1 MPPEVPA
8 GLVASSPRSCKW
20 RWCSDSHL
28 RNHGLTRGGSSGR
41 NDRSRSEHDAEDSK
55 AGDDGGEQSGT
66 KESTDSDVVELTYQ
80 VCLPSAAFTTL
91 YNDAKDDADLPEL
104 DPDMHAYPANCW
116 DIATMMVKEAFAS
129 WKGKAVMAAMDE
141 DIRSLVAKSTWVL
154 VERPPGVNMK
164 NRWVLMTKY
173 HIDDTV
179 EHEKARLVVKGFTQ
193 VLYMYQPDYYNDR
206 IGRVGD
212 NGTTYW
218 VLVYVDDLLGAS
230 SSTAM
235 LKELLEAA
243 FDLREI
249 SPLVKYLGL
258 EIVRYRSARKLW
270 LHQQDYADK
279 LRRRFI
285 DKEQG
290 GRVPKT
296 LVSVDANAELTFDD
310 EEAQEC
316 EEEYR
321 QKVGLLQFAATTTR
335 PDIAFACSKLGSGLT
350 VRSDQQAAGRLP
362 NEGVSLSGLQPV
374 LRRNLP
380 SAPGQRRR
388 W

>member
-1 MPPEVPA
+1 
-8 GLVASSPRSCKW
+8 
-20 RWCSDSHL
+20 
-28 RNHGLTRGGSSGR
+28 
-41 NDRSRSEHDAEDSK
+41 
-55 AGDDGGEQSGT
+55 
-66 KESTDSDVVELTYQ
+66 
-80 VCLPSAAFTTL
+80 
-91 YNDAKDDADLPEL
+91 
-104 DPDMHAYPANCW
+104 MHAYPANCW

-141 DIRSLVAKSTWVL
+141 DIRSLVANSTWVL

-193 VLYMYQPDYYNDR
+193 VYGTDYDETYTPVSSYVMLR
-206 IGRVGD
+206 IFLSIVAI
-212 NGTTYW
+212 
-218 VLVYVDDLLGAS
+218 LDLNLMQLDMKNASLLAS
-230 SSTAM
+230 SNSTAM

-258 EIVRYRSARKLW
+258 EIVRYRPARKLW

-279 LRRRFI
+279 LCRRFI

-310 EEAQEC
+310 EEAQER

-321 QKVGLLQFAATTTR
+321 QKVGLLQFVATTTR

-350 VRSDQQAAGRLP
+350 VRSKQQAAGRLLD
-362 NEGVSLSGLQPV
+362 EGVSLSGLQPV
-374 LRRNLP
+374 LRRNRP

-388 W
+388 